1 MRGHCLTTSHQFFA
15 ASMIHPRRR
24 FWSLAST
31 FIWLVCGLF
40 AASPARGDFP
50 ELFNTEPVSD
60 ETLMSA
66 ERAAATFD
74 VPHEF
79 RVTAFASEPDV
90 QNPIAM
96 SWDSRGR
103 LWVAENY
110 TYAERSQRFQL
121 DLRDRIV
128 ILDGTESDH
137 VTKRTVFT
145 DKLQMLTGLEVG
157 HDGVWVMC
165 PPKLMFLPDR
175 DHDDVPDNDG
185 EVVLDGFEVAQANY
199 HNFANGLRFGPD
211 GWLYGRCGGSC
222 PGRIGTPGT
231 PDDQRLA
238 LEGGIWR
245 YHPGT
250 GQTEV
255 LTTGTTNPWGH
266 DWNRDGEMFFVNTVN
281 GHLWHMIPGAHFT
294 RPFTL
299 DPNSR
304 TYDLIDFHADHWH
317 FDTTGAWNESRDG
330 VANQY
335 GGGHAHSGTMI
346 YQGGSWPR
354 EYNGRLMTLN
364 FHGRRVN
371 QEILETEGSGYVA
384 RHGKD
389 FFIAA
394 DTWFRGME
402 LSSGPDGN
410 VFVLDWSD
418 AGECH
423 EHTGVHRTSGR
434 VYKISLKEEH
444 KNATTV
450 RNLRDWS
457 LAELVATHDQPN
469 DWFIRQAR
477 LELARRAALGID
489 VEPAKAML
497 REASV
502 IQRFLTLHT
511 IGGLSEDD
519 LKAATEHP
527 DVAIRV
533 WAIRLLTETWPIDDA
548 MGPAF
553 VDAKRAG
560 PIADRAESLLPL
572 LCELATS
579 DPSARVRLT
588 LASTLQRLPVS
599 MRSTLASCLVTH
611 IEDADDHNLP
621 LMIWYGLIP
630 VADQSPE
637 SLVDVAM
644 ACRLPTTLRL
654 IARCLAEQM
663 TERPTPMNELLSIA
677 AERQDDGFT
686 ATVLAGVS
694 EGVKG
699 WRSAPRPAA
708 WATLAEQQP
717 DNALVR
723 ELSVVFG
730 DGRAMDELRDIVRGK
745 VDADSEMKLSALA
758 TLIQSDAD
766 DLESICRSL
775 LRDPK
780 MNVLAAQG
788 LSKFDDPDIGR
799 ALVSRY
805 GNFRAPQRPKIMSIL
820 VSRVSFAG
828 AMLDAVEKGSI
839 PRADLSAFQVRQIHS
854 FGDAELSQRVA
865 EVWGE
870 VRETPE
876 AKLHAIES
884 LKQSLTPKR
893 LASAN
898 KSNGRAL
905 FKRACQ
911 NCHQLFGEGAK
922 VGPDLTGANRG
933 NMDYLLS
940 NIVDPSGVVDKDYRM
955 SILLLDDG
963 RIINGLVTSE
973 TDRTMTVQSAT
984 ELVTIEK
991 ELVTARKITEKSPMP
1006 DGLLETLSAD
1016 EVRDLIGYLGH
1027 PVQVALPQ

>member
-1 MRGHCLTTSHQFFA
+1 MFHL
-15 ASMIHPRRR
+15 RRR
-24 FWSLAST
+24 LLFRACT
-31 FIWLVCGLF
+31 FLVYGLI

-60 ETLMSA
+60 ENLVGA
-66 ERAAATFD
+66 EQAAATFD
-74 VPHEF
+74 VPDGF

-128 ILDGTESDH
+128 ILDGTDTDQM
-137 VTKRTVFT
+137 TKRTVFT

-222 PGRIGTPGT
+222 PGRIGKPGT

-245 YHPGT
+245 YHPAT

-299 DPNSR
+299 DPNTR

-335 GGGHAHSGTMI
+335 GGGHAHSGAMI
-346 YQGGSWPR
+346 YQGGAWPG
-354 EYNGRLMTLN
+354 EYNDRLMTLN

-371 QEILETEGSGYVA
+371 QEILEPTGSGYVA

-389 FFIAA
+389 FLIAA
-394 DTWFRGME
+394 DAWFRGME

-434 VYKISLKEEH
+434 VYKVSVDNENETASSPR
-444 KNATTV
+444 NV
-450 RNLRDWS
+450 REWS
-457 LAELVATHDQPN
+457 LAELVAAHDQPN
-469 DWFIRQAR
+469 DWFVRQAR
-477 LELARRAALGID
+477 LELARRTTSGID
-489 VEPAKAML
+489 VEQAKTML
-497 REASV
+497 RDTSTV
-502 IQRFLTLHT
+502 GRLLTLHT
-511 IGGLSEDD
+511 IGGLSDDD
-519 LKAATEHP
+519 LKAATKHP
-527 DVAIRV
+527 EVAIRV
-533 WAIRLLTETWPIDDA
+533 WAIRLLTESWPIDDA
-548 MGPAF
+548 MGTSY
-553 VDAKRAG
+553 VDAKRAES
-560 PIADRAESLLPL
+560 IANEANSLMPL

-588 LASTLQRLPVS
+588 LASTLQRLPVA
-599 MRSTLASCLVTH
+599 MRPELASCLVAH
-611 IEDADDHNLP
+611 GEDAGDHNLP

-630 VADQSPE
+630 VADQSPDA
-637 SLVDVAM
+637 LVSVA
-644 ACRLPTTLRL
+644 ASCRLPTTGRL

-663 TERPTPMNELLSIA
+663 NERPVPINDLLSIA
-677 AERQDDGFT
+677 ATRKDADFT

-694 EGVKG
+694 EGIKG
-699 WRSAPRPAA
+699 WRSAPQPTSWSA
-708 WATLAEQQP
+708 LAKQQP
-717 DNALVR
+717 DNPLVR

-730 DGRAMDELRDIVRGK
+730 DGRAIDELRDMVLGK
-745 VDADSEMKLSALA
+745 IEADSEMKLSALA

-766 DLESICRSL
+766 DLKLICQAV

-820 VSRVSFAG
+820 VSRASFAG
-828 AMLDAVEKGSI
+828 EMLDALEKGKI
-839 PRADLSAFQVRQIHS
+839 PRADLSAFQVRQIHT

-876 AKLHAIES
+876 AKLNTIES
-884 LKQSLTPKR
+884 LKQSLTADR
-893 LASAN
+893 LATAD

-963 RIINGLVTSE
+963 RIINGLITSE

-1006 DGLLETLSAD
+1006 DGLLETLTAD

-1027 PVQVALPQ
+1027 PVQVALP

>member
-1 MRGHCLTTSHQFFA
+1 MFHL
-15 ASMIHPRRR
+15 RRR
-24 FWSLAST
+24 LLFPACT
-31 FIWLVCGLF
+31 FLVYGLI

-60 ETLMSA
+60 ENLVSA
-66 ERAAATFD
+66 EQAAATFD
-74 VPHEF
+74 VPDGF

-128 ILDGTESDH
+128 ILDGADTDQM
-137 VTKRTVFT
+137 TKRTVFT

-222 PGRIGTPGT
+222 PGRIGKPGT

-245 YHPGT
+245 YHPAT

-299 DPNSR
+299 DPNTR

-335 GGGHAHSGTMI
+335 GGGHAHSGAMI
-346 YQGGSWPR
+346 YQGGAWPG
-354 EYNGRLMTLN
+354 EYNDRLMTLN

-371 QEILETEGSGYVA
+371 QEILEPTGSGYVA

-389 FFIAA
+389 FLIAA
-394 DTWFRGME
+394 DAWFRGME

-434 VYKISLKEEH
+434 VYKVSVDNENETASSPR
-444 KNATTV
+444 NV
-450 RNLRDWS
+450 REWS
-457 LAELVATHDQPN
+457 LAELVAAHDQPN
-469 DWFIRQAR
+469 DWFVRQAR
-477 LELARRAALGID
+477 LELARRATSGID
-489 VEPAKAML
+489 VEQAKTML
-497 REASV
+497 RDTSTV
-502 IQRFLTLHT
+502 GRLLTLHT
-511 IGGLSEDD
+511 IGGLSDDD
-519 LKAATEHP
+519 LKAATKHP
-527 DVAIRV
+527 EVAIRV
-533 WAIRLLTETWPIDDA
+533 WAIRLLTESWPIDDA
-548 MGPAF
+548 MGTSY
-553 VDAKRAG
+553 VDAKRAES
-560 PIADRAESLLPL
+560 IANEANSLMPL

-588 LASTLQRLPVS
+588 LASTLQRLPVA
-599 MRSTLASCLVTH
+599 MRPELASCLVAH
-611 IEDADDHNLP
+611 GEDAGDHNLP

-630 VADQSPE
+630 VADQSPDA
-637 SLVDVAM
+637 LVSVA
-644 ACRLPTTLRL
+644 ASCRLPTTGRL

-663 TERPTPMNELLSIA
+663 NERPVPINDLLSIA
-677 AERQDDGFT
+677 ATRKDADFT

-694 EGVKG
+694 EGIKG
-699 WRSAPRPAA
+699 WRSAPQPTSWSA
-708 WATLAEQQP
+708 LAKQQP
-717 DNALVR
+717 DNPLVR

-730 DGRAMDELRDIVRGK
+730 DGRAIDELRDMVLGK
-745 VDADSEMKLSALA
+745 IEADSEMKLSALA

-766 DLESICRSL
+766 DLKLICQAV

-820 VSRVSFAG
+820 VSRASFAG
-828 AMLDAVEKGSI
+828 EMLDALEKGKI
-839 PRADLSAFQVRQIHS
+839 PRADLSAFQVRQIHT

-876 AKLHAIES
+876 AKLNTIES
-884 LKQSLTPKR
+884 LKQSLTADR
-893 LASAN
+893 LATAD

-963 RIINGLVTSE
+963 RIINGLITSE

-1006 DGLLETLSAD
+1006 DGLLETLTAD

-1027 PVQVALPQ
+1027 PVQVALP